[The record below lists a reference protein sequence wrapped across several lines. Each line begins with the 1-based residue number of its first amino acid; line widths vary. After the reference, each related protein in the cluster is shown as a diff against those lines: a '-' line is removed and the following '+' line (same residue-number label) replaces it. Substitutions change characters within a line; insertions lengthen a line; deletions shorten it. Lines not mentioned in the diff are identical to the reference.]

1 MKDSD
6 KLGNYIKLLKNT
18 KYGVLSVDIGSLVDE
33 NDEWSQDAGFC
44 IQEAKGIHEE
54 ISNLY
59 KVFVGSEP
67 VNFLFEHY
75 KLHPGTINRDYYAYS
90 FGVETNLFNTEN
102 ASNST
107 VTYSNNAFKM
117 IEDARGDTDSSE
129 DPLGG
134 DEVREYIKKN
144 IFKGLTKENFINKEP
159 YEKFEISQQA
169 FTNAIGYVYNQK
181 GLPFRYATIILLT
194 YKRDG
199 CSFFSHS
206 IVLFSSQSLSV
217 SGSSTNEDV
226 INDPTLQLIFENI
239 RGDKYLDR
247 IEELSKKLQ
256 KESEKSAKA
265 AIMSRNMSHNL
276 GSHVMSYLKQHLGSI
291 KDMVN
296 DRILAELI
304 TSEGDLK
311 KNLNETV
318 DNIELPFLVGMGH
331 FVSYLQERQDFIATI
346 ATDFVPYYS
355 TVNFKD
361 GIYDT
366 LNPDKKFERHS
377 NKETVLQT
385 DNILLGNIARS
396 EGLGR
401 QTSPTRSISERGGA
415 TLSDIVL
422 KFKDFNGNAL
432 EGKFLKES
440 DKPNLIAMRN
450 SLEEMRLCDV
460 SLPGGIVGRQAIF
473 SIVENV
479 IRNAAKHGLWRKV
492 GHLEVTFNVFKKD
505 DLNKK
510 ELSCYLDDKFNDS
523 HLSLRE
529 VFERFYCEA
538 DDADDLYFV
547 TLTDNL
553 DFKEDSL
560 TLLRKAIA
568 EPYVNNKGELEGAN
582 KGIKEMRISASWLR
596 SLADKKIVVPPN
608 FDPKSDVQWNKPNN
622 SIAPILYARIS
633 RDKENNEIGHLQYIF
648 CLVRPKRVAIL
659 SSTYDKKKLSEVGMQ
674 KLIGNSWGAFIP
686 DDFLK
691 ESNKSYEFIIL
702 LDDNVEKYQEIRRKT
717 SSRLFLLSE
726 ICNKLN
732 DFPHCDTLLKNIY
745 DGSFDPESLTVQL
758 YKFLSD
764 YDNNEK
770 IAVVD
775 DRAWGMIRNSSKDQ
789 RVDIGIVSIFQT
801 QDNSRQHPYV
811 YRNHYEL
818 SKNFNAVINDLNNI
832 YLNNLFVEGI
842 SGSNSTDRLVRNEV
856 IDEKWGYKHLHVM
869 KEKVAIFD
877 ERIFSK
883 VFGLEESDFDN
894 DTLSKEIAIEKQKL
908 HLMEIQRKKVQT
920 ESQQDRVCAIPIIM
934 TDLLREM
941 EEEDMSIPELDDFAA
956 ANKETCDSEGYELKS
971 VSSLSAEPRHPI
983 AKDFTGTAFAQKGV
997 NVFTFI
1003 KKVTNPISQNE
1014 TVNEDNSDSRNVF
1027 YLCGLQDQGDILSSL
1042 YREITNEVDE
1052 GKQVIKSQSICKRL
1066 AEITWDE
1073 TKENP
1078 LDIQHIDGTPE
1089 SVIKERFDSFSIHQ
1103 GLLDKLYEGFGIKGC
1118 PEKKEILTKCLF
1130 DYFKKKKTENSK
1142 SFSYKEDPFKEDSFE
1157 HWFLPGMAIHSGR
1170 SKPSFSDMPQQV
1182 PFIQYA
1188 SIEHAVFDCKFSL
1201 VELLNYARYE

>member
-1 MKDSD
+1 MENS
-6 KLGNYIKLLKNT
+6 NYIELFKT
-18 KYGVLSVDIGSLVDE
+18 TDFGILSVDIGRLKSE
-33 NDEWSQDAGFC
+33 NGVWSQDVGYCADK
-44 IQEAKGIHEE
+44 AKGIHEE
-54 ISNLY
+54 VSFLY
-59 KVFVGSEP
+59 KKLVGQEP
-67 VNFLFEHY
+67 VNFLFEHFNSGFEVIGKKYYIYQYKVNTELFEDNNATASFSHTLNDVSY
-75 KLHPGTINRDYYAYS
+75 KL
-90 FGVETNLFNTEN
+90 V
-102 ASNST
+102 
-107 VTYSNNAFKM
+107 
-117 IEDARGDTDSSE
+117 E
-129 DPLGG
+129 DPRKNVTNENDLVSSQLIR
-134 DEVREYIKKN
+134 DEIKQK
-144 IFKGLTKENFINKEP
+144 FLYGLNADLLLQTNPK
-159 YEKFEISQQA
+159 EKFAKSQQA
-169 FTNAIGYVYNQK
+169 FTNAVGYEYYK
-181 GLPFRYATIILLT
+181 RGLPLNYVTIVLLT
-194 YKRDG
+194 YERDN
-199 CSFFSHS
+199 CSIFSHS
-206 IVLFSSQSLSV
+206 IVIFSSKPLTNID
-217 SGSSTNEDV
+217 SSPNDVYEGGIED
-226 INDPTLQLIFENI
+226 PLLELIFENI
-239 RGDKYLDR
+239 RSEKYLNR
-247 IEELSKKLQ
+247 IEELSKRLH

-304 TSEGDLK
+304 TGEGDLK

-505 DLNKK
+505 DINKK

-596 SLADKKIVVPPN
+596 SLADKKIVVPSN
-608 FDPKSDVQWNKPNN
+608 FDPKSDIKWNKPNN

-633 RDKENNEIGHLQYIF
+633 RDKENDKVGHLQYIF
-648 CLVRPKRVAIL
+648 CLVRPKKVAIL
-659 SSTYDKKKLSEVGMQ
+659 SSAYDKKKLSEVGKQ
-674 KLIGNSWGAFIP
+674 KLISNSWGVFTP
-686 DDFLK
+686 EDFSK

-702 LDDNVEKYQEIRRKT
+702 LDDNLEQYQEIRRKT

-726 ICNKLN
+726 IYSKLD
-732 DFPHCDTLLKNIY
+732 DFPHCNTLLDNLY
-745 DGSFDPESLTVQL
+745 DGSYDPDSLSVKL

-764 YDNNEK
+764 YNNEK

-775 DRAWGMIRNSSKDQ
+775 DRAWGMIKSSSKGQ

-801 QDNSRQHPYV
+801 QDNSIQHPYV

-818 SKNFNAVINDLNNI
+818 SKNFNSVINDLRNI
-832 YLNNLFVEGI
+832 YINNLFVEGI
-842 SGSNSTDRLVRNEV
+842 SGSNSTDRLVRNEE
-856 IDEKWGYKHLHVM
+856 INEKWGYKHLHVM
-869 KEKVAIFD
+869 KERVAIFD

-883 VFGLEESDFDN
+883 VFGIEESDFDA
-894 DTLSKEIAIEKQKL
+894 DPSSKEIAIEKQKL
-908 HLMEIQRKKVQT
+908 HLMEIQRKKVQA
-920 ESQQDRVCAIPIIM
+920 ESQQDTVCAIPIIM
-934 TDLLREM
+934 ADILREM
-941 EEEDMSIPELDDFAA
+941 EEEKAISISELDGFAA

-971 VSSLSAEPRHPI
+971 LSSLLEEPRHPI

-1003 KKVTNPISQNE
+1003 KKVANPISQNE
-1014 TVNEDNSDSRNVF
+1014 TDNKEKSDGRSVF
-1027 YLCGLQDQGDILSSL
+1027 YLCGLQDQGEIMSSL

-1052 GKQVIKSQSICKRL
+1052 GNQVIKSQSICKRL
-1066 AEITWDE
+1066 AEISWDE

-1078 LDIQHIDGTPE
+1078 LQIQPIDGTPE

-1103 GLLDKLYEGFGIKGC
+1103 GILDKFYESFGIKGC
-1118 PEKKEILTKCLF
+1118 PEKKEILTKCFF
-1130 DYFKKKKTENSK
+1130 DYFKKKKTDNSK
-1142 SFSYKEDPFKEDSFE
+1142 SFSYKDDSFE

-1188 SIEHAVFDCKFSL
+1188 SIEHAVFDCKYSL